1 MRGLFLLGL
10 LTLVGCSGGDGVRVD
25 AGGAS
30 FPEPIIQEWAKEF
43 RAQTQHKIDYVK
55 VGSGN
60 GITSTTNGEYVF
72 GCTDAPMDEKEMAV
86 AQEKGGAMI
95 HVPIIMGSVAIIYNV
110 AGVDDLKLSGPV
122 LADIY
127 MKRITRWNDPRI
139 QSLNEGLALPGENII
154 PLMRAESSGT
164 TSIFSD
170 YLSKVSPE
178 FAAKVGAGKMMK
190 LDAPGKKGNDGIADS
205 VKNDPGT
212 IGYVELAYAVQSG
225 ASMVQLQ
232 NKAGKFVKPTAE
244 AVTAAAT
251 AAMKDEKSG
260 KPYSLHDLTYSLTN
274 AGGEESYPIV
284 GMSYAILYN
293 KRPAKEGKVA
303 VEFLKW
309 AVTEGQKDAEKL
321 HYSPL
326 PEALR
331 QECVAKLDSVTF
343 E

>member
-1 MRGLFLLGL
+1 MRTVLLFGL
-10 LTLVGCSGGDGVRVD
+10 LASVGCSSDGIRID

-43 RAQTQHKIDYVK
+43 RALQKHKIDYVK

-72 GCTDAPMDEKEMAV
+72 GCTDAPMNEDEMAA
-86 AQEKGGAMI
+86 AQAKGGEMI
-95 HVPIIMGSVAIIYNV
+95 HVPIIMGSVALIYNV
-110 AGVDDLKLSGPV
+110 DGVDDLKLSGPV

-127 MKRITRWNDPRI
+127 MKKITKWNDPRI
-139 QSLNEGLALPGENII
+139 QSLNESAKLPNATIL

-164 TSIFSD
+164 TNIFSD

-178 FAAKVGAGKMMK
+178 FARTVGSSKTMK

-212 IGYVELAYAVQSG
+212 IGYVELAYALQSG
-225 ASMVQLQ
+225 ASVALLQ

-244 AVTAAAT
+244 AVTAAAS
-251 AAMKDEKSG
+251 AAMKEEKTE
-260 KPYSLHDLTYSLTN
+260 KPYTLHDLTYSLTN
-274 AGGEESYPIV
+274 AGGDASYPIV

-326 PEALR
+326 PETLQ
-331 QECVAKLDSVTF
+331 QECVAKLDTITF